1 MIIKFISPANIF
13 SDYLYSITSK
23 STDFKY
29 KGLKKSL
36 LLRVLY
42 IAILLLQHLYHAQN
56 SAENFQILNEKEVEE
71 GFVIEGKCKFSTD
84 DNTAFAQTFFNDSQW
99 KLIDFTSRDLL
110 KKNQVYWFRYH
121 FKIDSSLIGKPLFL
135 EINQS
140 GASEIFLN
148 GKKIKTLG
156 KIGAGEKQVS
166 KIKDGKPLIISFD
179 STEKNVLA
187 IRFKPTLEK
196 DGVSSVN
203 FGSKAINIVISPANS
218 YVEDKMFVS
227 RNINFYTMLICGIFL
242 ALGFIHLLLFI
253 FYRKAVYNFYFST
266 YNLSICTMSYMVL
279 LIYEI
284 EDPSKFRL
292 YLIIALYSLIIFGA
306 SLTGFVNTL
315 FGKSRLRFRIML
327 AIPVLLIIIQFFS
340 PEISFIFCLLYL
352 FFAAMESFYLIIRA
366 MIKREKS
373 AFIVGGGILT
383 FFLFTVITLVIF
395 LLDSFNILDA
405 DNIMDTDGMGYFALF
420 VFISFPVS
428 ISAYLAWQFAATN
441 LSLKKQLDEVN
452 RLSEINLLQEQE
464 KKHILQNQN
473 DILEKQVD
481 ERTKELQVEKHK
493 TETLLLNILPQE
505 VAEELKENGS
515 SEAKYYDEV
524 TVLFTDFVNFTQN
537 SEKMGAEKM
546 LAELN
551 DCFTAFDLIME
562 KHGLEKIKTIGDA
575 YLSVCG
581 LPNQNPKHAYQTVLA
596 ALDILQFIEERK
608 KTNPET
614 LEIRIG
620 INSGSLVAGIVGLK
634 KFAYDI
640 WGDTVNTAAR
650 MEQNSEKGKINI
662 SESTYQLIK
671 DKVICEYRGKIDT
684 KGKGAMDMYFALQ
697 IKNN

>member
-1 MIIKFISPANIF
+1 MQHF
-13 SDYLYSITSK
+13 YS
-23 STDFKY
+23 
-29 KGLKKSL
+29 
-36 LLRVLY
+36 
-42 IAILLLQHLYHAQN
+42 AQN
-56 SAENFQILNEKEVEE
+56 TAENLQILYEKEVEE
-71 GFVIEGKCKFSTD
+71 GFAIEGKCKFSTD
-84 DNTAFAQTFFNDSQW
+84 DNPAFAQTNFNDSQW
-99 KLIDFTSRDLL
+99 KFIDFTSRDLL
-110 KKNQVYWFRYH
+110 KKSQVFWFRYH
-121 FKIDSSLIGKPLFL
+121 FKIDSTLIGKPLFL
-135 EINQS
+135 EVNQS

-148 GKKIKTLG
+148 GKKIKNLG
-156 KIGAGEKQVS
+156 KIGVGEKQIS
-166 KIKDGKPLIISFD
+166 KIKDAKPLIISFD

-187 IRFKPTLEK
+187 IRYKPSIEK

-203 FGSKAINIVISPANS
+203 FGSKAINITFSPANA
-218 YVEDKMFVS
+218 YVENKMSIS

-266 YNLSICTMSYMVL
+266 YNLSICVMSYMVL

-284 EDPSKFRL
+284 EDPAKFRL
-292 YLIIALYSLIIFGA
+292 YLLIALYALIIFGG

-327 AIPVLLIIIQFFS
+327 AIPVLLIIIHFFS
-340 PEISFIFCLLYL
+340 PEISFIFCIFYL

-383 FFLFTVITLVIF
+383 FFLFTVITLVVF
-395 LLDSFNILDA
+395 LLDSFNIVDA

-464 KKHILQNQN
+464 KQHILQNQN

-546 LAELN
+546 LVELN

-581 LPNQNPKHAYQTVLA
+581 LPNQNPQHAYQTVLA
-596 ALDILQFIEERK
+596 ALDILQFIENRK

-662 SESTYQLIK
+662 SDSTYQLIK
-671 DKVICEYRGKIDT
+671 DKIICEYRGKIDT